1 MNYEMKKATNI
12 ELLENCLGGLR
23 LTSQMVYD
31 RLKQLKNSVIDQA
44 LIEKG
49 DAYLSKTMARMNRM
63 KTIYDN
69 FTDQINSNSD
79 TYLNNIRSIYDEA
92 KSEFVSLQNEQSP
105 SRLLEKNDE
114 FIKNENSRKT
124 QASSLYNLFA
134 KQLKEIC
141 SNYLNEINNIEV
153 EEEKDL
159 NELKEDIKSVKNG
172 LEITKKAVDKNCSI
186 PAITPSFVFQGNKE
200 SKGFTIELISH
211 YNGCRLYK
219 EFIKER
225 KEHLPTIYIDRDNKN
240 EESIVKYMNND
251 RSLLSDIDKME
262 TDKKVELLKDLDWF
276 ELPIKN
282 DYISRLYYGE
292 DNEMMDTWRE
302 HRLILVNNNYSKEFN
317 DLLQKNNLIDSIY
330 QSQSLRNIKY
340 NRHSHS
346 FFINFDLQ
354 YQKLVESYLM
364 HDRHFVKDD
373 LTKTY
378 SSVQY
383 KRVECEFRW
392 LGLPLTVD
400 ELMSLKMIFYNPMFK
415 SISRIINLDRYDRQL
430 QEWVGYQYDWKIIY
444 RASEHNFSAESFH
457 RYCDDKGPT
466 LIIFKCIPSWF
477 SSAEYI
483 FGGYTTRSWKAY
495 PETLFKCIL

>member
-1 MNYEMKKATNI
+1 
-12 ELLENCLGGLR
+12 
-23 LTSQMVYD
+23 
-31 RLKQLKNSVIDQA
+31 
-44 LIEKG
+44 
-49 DAYLSKTMARMNRM
+49 
-63 KTIYDN
+63 
-69 FTDQINSNSD
+69 
-79 TYLNNIRSIYDEA
+79 
-92 KSEFVSLQNEQSP
+92 
-105 SRLLEKNDE
+105 
-114 FIKNENSRKT
+114 
-124 QASSLYNLFA
+124 
-134 KQLKEIC
+134 
-141 SNYLNEINNIEV
+141 
-153 EEEKDL
+153 
-159 NELKEDIKSVKNG
+159 
-172 LEITKKAVDKNCSI
+172 
-186 PAITPSFVFQGNKE
+186 
-200 SKGFTIELISH
+200 
-211 YNGCRLYK
+211 
-219 EFIKER
+219 
-225 KEHLPTIYIDRDNKN
+225 
-240 EESIVKYMNND
+240 
-251 RSLLSDIDKME
+251 
-262 TDKKVELLKDLDWF
+262 
-276 ELPIKN
+276 
-282 DYISRLYYGE
+282 
-292 DNEMMDTWRE
+292 MMDTWRE

-364 HDRHFVKDD
+364 HNRHFVKDD